1 MIASEIPE
9 RQRPFLS
16 KACTPVQ
23 TMHRLLINLRNCYVK
38 RNDVMRRRM
47 VDHYLAVLQR

>member
-1 MIASEIPE
+1 MIASEVPAK
-9 RQRPFLS
+9 QRPLLTRP
-16 KACTPVQ
+16 CTPLQ

-38 RNDVMRRRM
+38 RNDVASRKM